1 MVSLDLAMCGD
12 IYIYICKSMVPC
24 DCLDDGHDCSGVLP
38 VIRPVSVVWYR
49 GDNNNNNNNR
59 KHS

>member
-1 MVSLDLAMCGD
+1 MWIYIS
-12 IYIYICKSMVPC
+12 IYIYVCKSMVPC

-49 GDNNNNNNNR
+49 GDNNNNNNNNR